1 MRGNQFVVSKRVRSG
16 LKERPAMGLPVLYL
30 NYHEIRVEKSPYLYS
45 LPADEFDAHLRL
57 VRAAAVDARAAL
69 RITFDDGHR
78 TQYETAFPVLTR
90 HKTSAIFF
98 VTAGFTGVSANH
110 MTWSQLR
117 ELADAGHEIQAHG
130 WVHRVLPTC
139 TDAELDEE
147 LRRPKETIEDRLG
160 RAVDALSIPG
170 GRFDARV
177 LEACRNAGYL
187 RAFTSELWP
196 PAWEQ
201 NGLEMFSRR
210 GILRRTSAS
219 TLSGWMRSG
228 GRPTVGARVLRQ
240 MKAGVRRTLGDER
253 YHRLWCLL
261 ANGNPGPISQAVAA
275 ADCAWP
281 HDECG
286 NGRR

>member
-1 MRGNQFVVSKRVRSG
+1 MS
-16 LKERPAMGLPVLYL
+16 LPVLYL
-30 NYHEIRVEKSPYLYS
+30 NYHEIRVEKSSYLYS

-57 VRAAAVDARAAL
+57 LRVPAPDARAAL

-90 HKTSAIFF
+90 HKTRAIFF
-98 VTAGFTGVSANH
+98 VTAGFTGVSAHH

-117 ELADAGHEIQAHG
+117 ELADAGHEVQAHG
-130 WVHRVLPTC
+130 WVHRFLPHC
-139 TDAELDEE
+139 TDAELEEE

-160 RAVDALSIPG
+160 RRVDALSIPG

-177 LEACRNAGYL
+177 LEACRRSGYL
-187 RAFTSELWP
+187 RAFTSEPWP
-196 PAWEQ
+196 PVWEQ
-201 NGLEMFSRR
+201 DGLRMFGRL
-210 GILRRTSAS
+210 GILRRTTAA

-228 GRPTVGARVLRQ
+228 GRPTVRARLLHE
-240 MKAGVRRTLGDER
+240 MKAGLRRTIGDER

-261 ANGNPGPISQAVAA
+261 ANGNPTPISRAAA

-281 HDECG
+281 REDYRD
-286 NGRR
+286 GRQADS